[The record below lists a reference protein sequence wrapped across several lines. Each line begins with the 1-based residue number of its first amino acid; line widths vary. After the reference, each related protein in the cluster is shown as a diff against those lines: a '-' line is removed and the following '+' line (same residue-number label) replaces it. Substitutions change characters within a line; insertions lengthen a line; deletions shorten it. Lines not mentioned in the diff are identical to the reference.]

1 MVTVRAVHTGQEVVF
16 HLTWDDPSAS
26 DPGKEAAKPDM
37 LALQFPTGTGEGD
50 RPYFLMGDSGR
61 PVYLLTWRAG
71 AGPGEATATG
81 VGKLAP
87 QSGEAVQARGQG
99 VYDAGQYR
107 AVLRRPLETAE
118 PADFVFPVGQF
129 FPMAFW
135 AWDGSD
141 GDEGARAAISTWY
154 YVRLEAPSS
163 KGRFVIPFLAVFV
176 TVGLE
181 LGLSRWAQRRRE
193 RQGS

>member
-1 MVTVRAVHTGQEVVF
+1 MEKAREE
-16 HLTWDDPSAS
+16 
-26 DPGKEAAKPDM
+26 EAK
-37 LALQFPTGTGEGD
+37 L
-50 RPYFLMGDSGR
+50 R
-61 PVYLLTWRAG
+61 RAG
-71 AGPGEATATG
+71 LVADEDWQARWYLDRLPPDINSVQGLDSW

-87 QSGEAVQARGQG
+87 QSGEAVQVKGQG
-99 VYDAGQYR
+99 LYDAGQYR
-107 AVLRRPLETAE
+107 AVLRRPLRTAA
-118 PADFVFPVGQF
+118 PDFAFPVGQF

-163 KGRFVIPFLAVFV
+163 KGRFVIPFVAVFA

-181 LGLSRWAQRRRE
+181 LGLSRWAQRRRQ
-193 RQGS
+193 RPGS